1 MISAII
7 TALGLISLILAVVA
21 IGWLSIVS
29 KHLSSLGKRVLESE
43 DIGRVIQAAD
53 KTGSFESRIA
63 GCENKTNESQN
74 KLAEHETKL
83 NELIDKLGASEQM
96 INRHA
101 VDLANTSEKMASF
114 EGRFNEFENNVGN
127 KLNNLPELE
136 TKVNELVTKLESVE
150 EVVNRNGAGIAEA
163 DRSLKTLTSEIQSL
177 EKFQTSFEKTRNL
190 ILAAFTD
197 MRAAVHPEED
207 QQVMSQTAKTEDISQ
222 GPEDKQ
228 EQDPIL

>member
-74 KLAEHETKL
+74 KLAEHEKKL
-83 NELIDKLGASEQM
+83 YELIDKLGASEQM

-207 QQVMSQTAKTEDISQ
+207 QQVMSQTAKTEEISQ

>member
-207 QQVMSQTAKTEDISQ
+207 QQVMSQTAKTEEISQ